1 MNFVEDLRLFLY
13 LKILRNLMYFK
24 EKDET
29 EYSIN
34 ILPMIDIIFAIL
46 SFFIISSLYL
56 TKIDTIKV
64 NLPKSST
71 AVREQNKPQII
82 TIDNNE
88 NIYFNSREISL
99 TNMSSIIRTN
109 IENLEEPIVILRADT
124 SVKHG
129 FIVILLDELR
139 KIENLKIGI
148 STEKQLSGL

>member
-1 MNFVEDLRLFLY
+1 
-13 LKILRNLMYFK
+13 MYFK
-24 EKDET
+24 DNNESEN
-29 EYSIN
+29 SIN

-56 TKIDTIKV
+56 TKIDSIKV

-109 IENLEEPIVILRADT
+109 IENLDEPIVILRADT

-129 FIVILLDELR
+129 FIVNLLDELR

-148 STEKQLSGL
+148 STEKQLSEL

>member
-13 LKILRNLMYFK
+13 LKILRNFMYFK

-46 SFFIISSLYL
+46 SLYL

-129 FIVILLDELR
+129 FIVNLLDELR

>member
-1 MNFVEDLRLFLY
+1 
-13 LKILRNLMYFK
+13 MYFK
-24 EKDET
+24 DNKESEN
-29 EYSIN
+29 SIN

-56 TKIDTIKV
+56 KKIDSIKV

-71 AVREQNKPQII
+71 AIRERNKPQII

-88 NIYFNSREISL
+88 KIYFNSNEISL
-99 TNMSSIIRTN
+99 ENISSLIRTN

-129 FIVILLDELR
+129 LIVNLLDELR
-139 KIENLKIGI
+139 KLENLRIGI
-148 STEKQLSGL
+148 STEKK

>member
-1 MNFVEDLRLFLY
+1 
-13 LKILRNLMYFK
+13 MYFK
-24 EKDET
+24 DSNESEN
-29 EYSIN
+29 SIN

-56 TKIDTIKV
+56 TKIDSIKV

-71 AVREQNKPQII
+71 ANREQNKPQII

-88 NIYFNSREISL
+88 KIYFNSNEILLKNISAL
-99 TNMSSIIRTN
+99 IRTN
-109 IENLEEPIVILRADT
+109 IENIEEPIVILRADT

-129 FIVILLDELR
+129 LIVNLLDELR

-148 STEKQLSGL
+148 SAEKK

>member
-1 MNFVEDLRLFLY
+1 
-13 LKILRNLMYFK
+13 MYFRENNK
-24 EKDET
+24 SENQ
-29 EYSIN
+29 IN

-46 SFFIISSLYL
+46 SFFIISSLFL
-56 TKIDTIKV
+56 TRIDSIKV

-71 AVREQNKPQII
+71 SVREKNKPQII

-88 NIYFNSREISL
+88 KIYFKSDEISL
-99 TNMSSIIRTN
+99 KNISALIRKN

-129 FIVILLDELR
+129 LIVNLLDELR

-148 STEKQLSGL
+148 STAKKLY

>member
-13 LKILRNLMYFK
+13 LKILRNFMYFK

-56 TKIDTIKV
+56 TRIDSIKV

-82 TIDNNE
+82 TVDSNGR
-88 NIYFNSREISL
+88 IYFNSNEISL
-99 TNMSSIIRTN
+99 KNIYAIIRTN
-109 IENLEEPIVILRADT
+109 IENLEEPIVILRADN
-124 SVKHG
+124 SVSHG
-129 FIVILLDELR
+129 VIVNLLDELR
-139 KIENLKIGI
+139 KIENLKVGI
-148 STEKQLSGL
+148 STEKQ